1 MSGTDSRTALAVGDA
16 ATRRVLLVDDEPD
29 VARGLARLL
38 ERAGFE
44 VVAVTAVVDALRA
57 IDQREFDTVVSDINM
72 PGQNGIELLRNIR
85 RKDLD
90 LPVLLITG
98 APSLETAVR
107 AVDLGAMKYLSKPI
121 DPDEL
126 VATVRRSTQLC
137 RLARAK
143 RAALSLLGNPAG
155 EASGRA
161 GLEAS
166 FERALAS
173 LWMAFQPIVRA
184 RDGSIFGYEALL
196 RCDEPSLPHPGAM
209 LDAAERLDALPRLT
223 DTIRARVA
231 AHAADADPGW
241 SLFMNLHPADLLD
254 AGRIA
259 RDPHFRGIAP
269 RMVVEI
275 TERAALESVG
285 DVGPRISEL
294 REAGC
299 RIAIDDLGAGYAGL
313 TSFIQLEPDVVKLD
327 MALVRDVHLRPVKR
341 RLIRSVVD
349 LCHEM
354 EMLVVAEGIESND
367 EREVLVELGCDLLQ
381 GFLLGRPAPPFAVPT
396 W

>member
-1 MSGTDSRTALAVGDA
+1 MSGSAQTRALAGDDIA
-16 ATRRVLLVDDEPD
+16 MRRVLLVDDEPQ
-29 VARGLARLL
+29 VARALARLL
-38 ERAGFE
+38 EQVGFD

-57 IDQREFDTVVSDINM
+57 IDHGEFDTVVSDINM

-107 AVDLGAMKYLSKPI
+107 AVDLGAMKYLAKPI

-126 VATVRRSTQLC
+126 VATVRRATRLC

-143 RAALSLLGNPAG
+143 RAALSLLGNNTG

-184 RDGSIFGYEALL
+184 KDGSIFGYEALL

-209 LDAAERLDALPRLT
+209 LDAAERLDALLRLT
-223 DTIRARVA
+223 DAIRARVA
-231 AHAADADPGW
+231 VHAADADPGW

-259 RDPHFRGIAP
+259 RDPNFRAIAP

-285 DVGPRISEL
+285 DVGSRIAEL

-354 EMLVVAEGIESND
+354 EMMVVAEGVETAD
-367 EREVLVELGCDLLQ
+367 ERDVLVELGCDLLQ
-381 GFLLGRPAPPFAVPT
+381 GYLLGRPAPPFAVPT